1 MTATAPPT
9 AHNIYEFARALSG
22 RCYPH
27 TGSTSI
33 QEVAIDVS
41 RRGLLFYLCYLL
53 DPLAWNKEEGMGLM
67 TLGVR
72 PSLTRFPVF
81 MPRWITH
88 PCILY
93 QVCATH
99 GARMLVLGKNLQA
112 LQGMILMVLRV
123 RPKPTRIP
131 TNILYIPVNS
141 TILNSIPTNI

>member
-1 MTATAPPT
+1 MAATAPPT

-41 RRGLLFYLCYLL
+41 RRGLLLYLCYLL
-53 DPLAWNKEEGMGLM
+53 DPLAGNKEEGMGLM

-72 PSLTRFPVF
+72 PSFTRFPVF
-81 MPRWITH
+81 IPRWITH
-88 PCILY
+88 PSILY
-93 QVCATH
+93 QVCATR
-99 GARMLVLGKNLQA
+99 GARMWVLGKNLQV
-112 LQGMILMVLRV
+112 LQGMILMAHRV

-131 TNILYIPVNS
+131 ANILYISVNS
-141 TILNSIPTNI
+141 TILHSVPTV